1 VNVNENMRAAFLH
14 VLGDALGSIGVII
27 SGLVIKYGSSPN
39 RFIVDPLC
47 SLFIVLIIAYSA
59 IPQLIRVTKV
69 VMQFVPEDI
78 DSDALLEEVKL
89 IDGIQ
94 DIHDFHVW
102 QLDSMKVIA
111 TCHITC
117 NGISE
122 FNRIIPLVKERLH
135 SYGVHSSSIQPELMQ
150 DSPSLNTALLLS
162 LGHMLTLAPDHPT
175 PIALI
180 SSVTRQTAPRYSALG
195 PVIFASP

>member
-1 VNVNENMRAAFLH
+1 MRAAFLH
-14 VLGDALGSIGVII
+14 VLGDALGSVGVII
-27 SGLVIKYGSSPN
+27 SGLVIKYGSSPD
-39 RFIVDPLC
+39 RFLVDPLC
-47 SLFIVLIIAYSA
+47 SLFIVVIIAYSA

-78 DSDALLEEVKL
+78 DADALLQEVK
-89 IDGIQ
+89 GIEGIM

-122 FNRIIPLVKERLH
+122 FNRIIPLVKKTLH
-135 SYGVHSSSIQPELMQ
+135 SFGVHSSSIQPELMQ
-150 DSPSLNTALLLS
+150 APPPLPVSFLRPLVRAL
-162 LGHMLTLAPDHPT
+162 
-175 PIALI
+175 
-180 SSVTRQTAPRYSALG
+180 
-195 PVIFASP
+195 

>member
-1 VNVNENMRAAFLH
+1 LISDGARDDVELSAHHEHRTCGGHDHGHGHGGDGGECTSSHGHATLPLDDDHGHSHGNRSRINENMRAAFLH

-27 SGLVIKYGSSPN
+27 SGLVIHYASSPS

-47 SLFIVLIIAYSA
+47 SLFIVIIITYSA
-59 IPQLIRVTKV
+59 VPQLIRVTKV

-78 DSDALLEEVKL
+78 DADALLQEVQR
-89 IDGIQ
+89 IDGIR

-117 NGISE
+117 HDIDE
-122 FNRIIPLVKERLH
+122 FNRIIPLAKKV
-135 SYGVHSSSIQPELMQ
+135 
-150 DSPSLNTALLLS
+150 
-162 LGHMLTLAPDHPT
+162 
-175 PIALI
+175 
-180 SSVTRQTAPRYSALG
+180 SVC
-195 PVIFASP
+195 FF